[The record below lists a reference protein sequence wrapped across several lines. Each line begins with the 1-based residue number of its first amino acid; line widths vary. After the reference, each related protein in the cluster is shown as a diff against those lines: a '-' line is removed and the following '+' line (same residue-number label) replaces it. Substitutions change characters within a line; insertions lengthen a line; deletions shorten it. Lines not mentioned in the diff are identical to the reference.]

1 LQNLNAKYK
10 TSYGHELQSPVLGR
24 FYKRNGYKG
33 KIQPEDL
40 CCWLELNG
48 EIVAAARILAHYSG
62 TTSFSLL
69 RGVWVDK
76 SKRGKRLGSQLL
88 RYISKNEVKK
98 NNDLYCLALPHLE
111 QFYMTNQYKKAEGKQ
126 IPDQLTEMANRYKR
140 RGQDSIL
147 MMLSVS

>member
-1 LQNLNAKYK
+1 MQNLNTEYK

-48 EIVAAARILAHYSG
+48 EIVAAARILAHYSD
-62 TTSFSLL
+62 TASFSLL

-88 RYISKNEVKK
+88 GYISKNEVKN

-111 QFYMTNQYKKAEGKQ
+111 QFYMTHQYKKAEGEQ
-126 IPDQLTEMANRYKR
+126 IPDQLAEMENRYKR
-140 RGQDSIL
+140 RGQKSIL
-147 MMLSVS
+147 MVFSTS